1 MCFAC
6 RITKA
11 TDQHP
16 EYVIIAFYF
25 SMAISCMS
33 VLCLYIHSKS
43 YWLCEFS
50 ALIKFSV
57 DPATGS
63 KSAHQAWLE
72 SRSMIFLAFCS
83 RFGRDSF
90 KTLAKSLRIHTSSL
104 IWDLT
109 TEVLCRANKMVG
121 TLTENSIYKVG
132 RTETYIK

>member
-6 RITKA
+6 RITNA
-11 TDQHP
+11 TDPHS
-16 EYVIIAFYF
+16 ESVIIAFWF
-25 SMAISCMS
+25 SMAIHCM
-33 VLCLYIHSKS
+33 S

-63 KSAHQAWLE
+63 KSAHQEWLE
-72 SRSMIFLAFCS
+72 NHSMIFLAFCS

-90 KTLAKSLRIHTSSL
+90 KTLAKSLRIQISLL

-109 TEVLCRANKMVG
+109 AEVLCQGNKMVG
-121 TLTENSIYKVG
+121 TLTGNSVK
-132 RTETYIK
+132 